1 LFQGPFITVLGAS
14 VAQPTA
20 RGDRMFTM
28 MAERSAT
35 AITDQDAMSL
45 L

>member
-1 LFQGPFITVLGAS
+1 LFQGPFITVLGAF
-14 VAQPTA
+14 VAQATV
-20 RGDRMFTM
+20 RGDEMFTV

-35 AITDQDAMSL
+35 AIADLEAMSL

>member
-1 LFQGPFITVLGAS
+1 VLGAS

-20 RGDRMFTM
+20 RGDQMFTV
-28 MAERSAT
+28 MAERSAG
-35 AITDQDAMSL
+35 AVTDLDAMSL